1 MNIKAEILNE
11 ERKLVIKI
19 LVDYDNWSNYPFKID
34 GRLSEKLYFDI
45 CSYISLICPDFCY
58 LVQIVDHFKT

>member
-34 GRLSEKLYFDI
+34 GGLSGKTNWI
-45 CSYISLICPDFCY
+45 CVVISALSALIFGI
-58 LVQIVDHFKT
+58 LHK